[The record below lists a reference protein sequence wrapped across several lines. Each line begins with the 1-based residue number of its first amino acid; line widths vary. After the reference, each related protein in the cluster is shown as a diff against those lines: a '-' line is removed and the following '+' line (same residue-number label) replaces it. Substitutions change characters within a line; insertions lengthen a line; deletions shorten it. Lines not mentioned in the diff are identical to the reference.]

1 MTGMWMAIVAGAVI
15 VYLVKLSGLTV
26 PRSVLERER
35 VRSLAMLLPVALL
48 AALVA
53 VQTFSDSRGLVLD
66 HRAGGLVVALV
77 AVAMRAPL
85 LAVVVLAAGTTAVLR
100 LIW

>member
-1 MTGMWMAIVAGAVI
+1 VTGTWVAIIVGAVI

-26 PRSVLERER
+26 PKSLLERER
-35 VRSLAMLLPVALL
+35 VRSLAMLLPMALL

-53 VQTFSDSRGLVLD
+53 VQTFSDGRGLVLD
-66 HRAGGLVVALV
+66 HRAGGLAVALV
-77 AVAMRAPL
+77 AVALRAPL